1 MKCFHPTSFVPL
13 RGIKVKVKYHGGDE
27 QESVEPQIRIEH
39 TVKPL
44 QLVPL
49 LPHSGHESKRRGYN
63 WGMKAKKEY
72 HSSGGSPYLPIS
84 IIILLCFVT
93 LAISPG
99 ARMAN
104 EPSAWRNL
112 EKGLDLGI
120 FQAPKKSGFGDSLIH
135 ILRAD
140 TASFGLR
147 LLNAL
152 SKDQGKRWS
161 VKDWANR
168 NGLVAAINASMYQ
181 KDMMSSVSY
190 MKIRKHT
197 NNTWVSKD
205 KTILAFDPDDKSL
218 LPVRIID
225 RDCEDFDT
233 LRKQYGT
240 LVQSIRMVSCHG
252 KNMWKQQKK
261 MSSIAAIGL
270 DHQDRILFIHV
281 RSPYTTHDFINML
294 LELPVGLKQ
303 AMYVEGGADAQLY
316 INTGNEEHEFIG
328 SYSTGSREHDENNYF
343 RPIPNVLGLVRL
355 EK

>member
-1 MKCFHPTSFVPL
+1 LKCF
-13 RGIKVKVKYHGGDE
+13 
-27 QESVEPQIRIEH
+27 
-39 TVKPL
+39 
-44 QLVPL
+44 
-49 LPHSGHESKRRGYN
+49 PH
-63 WGMKAKKEY
+63 
-72 HSSGGSPYLPIS
+72 LPIS
-84 IIILLCFVT
+84 FIVLLCSVT
-93 LAISPG
+93 LVIIPG

-104 EPSAWRNL
+104 SAEPSAWRNL
-112 EKGLDLGI
+112 EKGLDVGI
-120 FQAPKKSGFGDSLIH
+120 FQAPKKSGFGDSLIR

-147 LLNAL
+147 LLNTS
-152 SKDQGKRWS
+152 SKDQGKLWS

-190 MKIRKHT
+190 MRTRQHT
-197 NNTWVSKD
+197 NNTWVSND
-205 KTILAFDPDDKSL
+205 KTILAFDPDDRSL
-218 LPVRIID
+218 VPVRIID
-225 RDCEDFDT
+225 RDCEDFGT

-240 LVQSIRMVSCHG
+240 MVQSIRMVSCHG

-261 MSSIAAIGL
+261 MWSIAAIGL
-270 DHQDRILFIHV
+270 DHRILFIHV
-281 RSPYTTHDFINML
+281 RSPYTTYDFINML

-328 SYSTGSREHDENNYF
+328 SYSTGSREHDKNTYS